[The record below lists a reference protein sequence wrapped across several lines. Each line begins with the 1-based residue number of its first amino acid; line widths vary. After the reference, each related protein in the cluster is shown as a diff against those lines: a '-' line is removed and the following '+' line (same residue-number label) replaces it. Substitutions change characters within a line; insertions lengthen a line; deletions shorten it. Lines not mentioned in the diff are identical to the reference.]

1 MMERAAESRDQ
12 LQAADYPA
20 QTEQMLYTWGRQGR
34 VKVTLLAG
42 RENGNEE
49 SLLEALLAGK
59 VESDSVRKPFDG
71 LAINKL
77 L

>member
-34 VKVTLLAG
+34 VKATLLAG

-49 SLLEALLAGK
+49 SLLEK
-59 VESDSVRKPFDG
+59 
-71 LAINKL
+71 
-77 L
+77 